1 MSVPAASTLEA
12 ASSDGPP
19 VPPPDRRAPRH
30 RLQFSTTAAL
40 RTVIPLVLVVVVLS
54 AYTDSQNAAFLS
66 NNNLQNILSQVAVL
80 GILAAGQTFLLI
92 GGQID
97 LSVGSL
103 VSFVAVVAARQFA
116 AGWSD
121 AEVIAFALATGA
133 VVGLI
138 WGLVVA
144 FLDVP
149 PFILTLGG
157 LSVFASL
164 ALVLADNTPVP
175 VASGLGSWGFGEWFG
190 VRAPVVLLVV
200 VVVLAGLVLHLTR
213 FGRTTYALGS
223 SRPTTF
229 LAGIPVRRHIVL
241 LFVGN
246 SMLAAFA
253 GLVMMARLASGDPRS
268 GSGLELSVI
277 AVTVLGGAALAG
289 GRGTMIGSFLG
300 VLVFGVVSAS
310 LTFLQVPGA
319 YQALVSGGILIIAV
333 TITAAADLRAARARG
348 QRGGGALRSVA
359 QGLAG
364 PLVRRPSR
372 TAAGRD
378 PAAD

>member
-1 MSVPAASTLEA
+1 VSSPAPPALEPDRTGRGPAAPEPGSA
-12 ASSDGPP
+12 A
-19 VPPPDRRAPRH
+19 RY
-30 RLQFSTTAAL
+30 RLQFSTTSAL
-40 RTVIPLVLVVVVLS
+40 RTVVPLVLVVVALS
-54 AYTDSQNAAFLS
+54 LYTDGQNSAFLS
-66 NNNLQNILSQVAVL
+66 TNNVQNVLSQVAVL

-103 VSFVAVVAARQFA
+103 VSLVAVIAARQFD

-121 AEVIAFALATGA
+121 PAVIVFALATGA
-133 VVGLI
+133 AVGLV

-175 VASGLGSWGFGEWFG
+175 VASGLDSWGFGEWAG
-190 VRAPVVLLVV
+190 VRAPVVLLA
-200 VVVLAGLVLHLTR
+200 VVLVVTGVLLHLTR
-213 FGRTTYALGS
+213 FGRNTYALGS

-229 LAGIPVRRHIVL
+229 LAGVPVRRHIVL

-246 SMLAAFA
+246 SMLAAFG

-277 AVTVLGGAALAG
+277 AVTVLGGAALSG
-289 GRGTMIGSFLG
+289 GRGTMVGSFLG
-300 VLVFGVVSAS
+300 VLVFGVISAS

-319 YQALVSGGILIIAV
+319 YQDLVSGGILIIAV
-333 TITAAADLRAARARG
+333 TITAAADLRASRSRG
-348 QRGGGALRSVA
+348 LRGTAALRGALA
-359 QGLAG
+359 GITG
-364 PLVRRPSR
+364 PLTRRRSR
-372 TAAGRD
+372 AAGGPGSD
-378 PAAD
+378 